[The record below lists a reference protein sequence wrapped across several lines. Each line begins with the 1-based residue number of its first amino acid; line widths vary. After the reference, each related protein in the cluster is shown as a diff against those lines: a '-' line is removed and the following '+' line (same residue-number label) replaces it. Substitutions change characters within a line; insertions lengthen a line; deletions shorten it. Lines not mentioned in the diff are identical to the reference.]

1 MTELTALEILT
12 GTTAIPISAGGLGGA
27 EGGITMVIKG
37 NDEQGIKAIKV
48 IEGIKGTQLPR
59 EVIVADCSERQNEL
73 CSLKDGKK
81 PWC

>member
-37 NDEQGIKAIKV
+37 NDEQGMKAIEY

-59 EVIVADCSERQNEL
+59 EVIVADCSECQNEL